1 MPTDE
6 FVMRGNTA
14 KGLTEILNFGGH
26 KLGYAFIITEF
37 QLYPSENIGN
47 ADAEM
52 TGIIA
57 AGKTSLDPDNP
68 DFSNDSLIA
77 CTLFSDDAADHYPA
91 SSHTVIN
98 DTFLITQDLRLTVS
112 NTEAANINWQIKFR
126 PVKMSSAEEAVTN
139 YKQFTISDGS

>member
-1 MPTDE
+1 MPQDE
-6 FVMRGNTA
+6 FIMRGNTA
-14 KGLTEILNFGGH
+14 KGLTEILNFSGH

-37 QLYPSENIGN
+37 DLYPSSNIGN
-47 ADAEM
+47 ADAEL

-68 DFSNDSLIA
+68 DFNNNSLIA
-77 CTLFSDDAADHYPA
+77 CTLFKNHEDVHYTA

-112 NTEAANINWQIKFR
+112 NTASANINWQIKFR
-126 PVKMSSAEEAVTN
+126 PVKMSGAEEAVAN
-139 YKQFTISDGS
+139 YNQFTISDGS

>member
-1 MPTDE
+1 MPQDD

-14 KGLTEILNFGGH
+14 KGVTEILNFGGH

-37 QLYPSENIGN
+37 QLYPSTNIGN
-47 ADAEM
+47 ADAEL

-68 DFSNDSLIA
+68 DFNNASLIA
-77 CTLFSDDAADHYPA
+77 CALFKNDDLTHYA
-91 SSHTVIN
+91 GYSNRVIN

-126 PVKMSSAEEAVTN
+126 PVKMSGPEEAVAN

>member
-1 MPTDE
+1 MPQDE

-68 DFSNDSLIA
+68 NFNDDSLIA

-126 PVKMSSAEEAVTN
+126 PVKMGKAEEAVTN
-139 YKQFTISDGS
+139 YNQFTISDGS

>member
-1 MPTDE
+1 MPQDE

-14 KGLTEILNFGGH
+14 KGLTEILNFSGR

-52 TGIIA
+52 TGVIA

-126 PVKMSSAEEAVTN
+126 PVKMGKAEEAVAN